1 MTDAPLMSL
10 SFSLP
15 WPPSVNTYWRHI
27 ILGGKHKK
35 ARAQTLLS
43 EQGRDY
49 RVAAIAA
56 LRQAKVPVGAL
67 KGRLAVHAIA
77 FPPDRRARDLDN
89 LWKGVLDA
97 LKHAGTIVDDGDI
110 DDLHMVRGIV
120 RPGGLIELK
129 VRELEHVIEVQPEL
143 FTPAPVLK
151 KGRRVRDR
159 RTGLNL
165 IVTEGGTATLDGD
178 PF

>member
-1 MTDAPLMSL
+1 MSDAPLMSL
-10 SFSLP
+10 TFTLP

-35 ARAQTLLS
+35 ARAHTLLS
-43 EQGRDY
+43 EAGRDY
-49 RVAAIAA
+49 RVAAFAA

-89 LWKGVLDA
+89 LWKGILDS
-97 LKHAGTIVDDGDI
+97 LKHAGVIVDDGDI
-110 DDLHMVRGIV
+110 DDLHMVRGLV
-120 RPGGLIELK
+120 RPGGLVQLK
-129 VRELEHVIEVQPEL
+129 VAELSREEQLAIDLSPPIEPYGI
-143 FTPAPVLK
+143 APP
-151 KGRRVRDR
+151 
-159 RTGLNL
+159 
-165 IVTEGGTATLDGD
+165 